1 MIGRTSWVSG
11 GSEQRQRAEMWEGSP
26 RETIMSSEK
35 FIISIE
41 VTASRV
47 QLLYQIFKPW
57 FKIQAICWLWKRECQ
72 STAMTMLESYE
83 LELGVMKIVHFENTF
98 TTWLGLFAI
107 VYYIVSN
114 LVTTSFQNTT
124 YSSDNILPF
133 NKFIFIFLFIF
144 ITGLLLW

>member
-1 MIGRTSWVSG
+1 
-11 GSEQRQRAEMWEGSP
+11 
-26 RETIMSSEK
+26 
-35 FIISIE
+35 
-41 VTASRV
+41 
-47 QLLYQIFKPW
+47 
-57 FKIQAICWLWKRECQ
+57 
-72 STAMTMLESYE
+72 MTMLESYE